1 MRVRVCLSILVLCG
15 AASGAGNLPIDD
27 PRWDALRDAIGKLAI
42 PDPQGGVQ
50 SMDEARVNL
59 LLYGTPLPAGFWIAP
74 DHRLTLETSLAD
86 EHDRPYSLPVRQRN
100 LAGGVALSCE
110 YQEGRPCGDGAV
122 VFGEL
127 DSAAGYGTLLTLA
140 TRIGLAGGSIAGD
153 TGFSLDRAYLK
164 LDLDPFSVQ
173 IGRDVLVLGPSVRSA
188 LMLSANAVP
197 QDGVRLR
204 LRPVALPFLPEVKF
218 SALYFIDRL
227 RNPQIFHGTL
237 LDLLGFQLD
246 FWNRVSFGGSRALQL
261 GGDGSPDYG
270 GFGGFLLEHFGRTKE
285 FTGVGTAENNRLSVN
300 FAVRIPEWR
309 STRLY
314 YEVAFEDTSN
324 HYFNAL
330 RYDADHLFG
339 AEVRALNAGPFRRLF
354 LELEHTGYVS
364 QEHSIFTSGYTNAG
378 RTLADALGPDGTS
391 LWIRTDLQIGSLQ
404 LSPWAEWLVF
414 VADRYSAVVGQPVIV
429 AAVGPREH
437 RQRLGADVETFLGG
451 GLQLRAGLYAER
463 IGDTGFQGGATTL
476 GAGLRAALTW
486 APP

>member
-1 MRVRVCLSILVLCG
+1 MRARVCLSILVLCG

-50 SMDEARVNL
+50 SMDEARVDL
-59 LLYGTPLPAGFWIAP
+59 LLYGTPLPAGFWMAP
-74 DHRLTLETSLAD
+74 DHRLTLETSLSD
-86 EHDRPYSLPVRQRN
+86 EHDRPYSLPLRQRN
-100 LAGGVALSCE
+100 LAGGIALSCE

-164 LDLDPFSVQ
+164 LELDPFSVQ
-173 IGRDVLVLGPSVRSA
+173 VGRDVLVLGPSVRSA

-285 FTGVGTAENNRLSVN
+285 FVGVGTAENNRLS
-300 FAVRIPEWR
+300 ASLQLHIPELR
-309 STRLY
+309 GTRVY
-314 YEVAFEDTSN
+314 YEIAFEDTAQ
-324 HYFNAL
+324 HFFNAVQ
-330 RYDADHLFG
+330 YDADHLFG
-339 AEVRALNAGPFRRLF
+339 VEFRALDAGPLRRLF
-354 LELEHTGYVS
+354 VEVEHTGRVS
-364 QEHSIFTSGYTNAG
+364 QEHTIFTTGYTNAG
-378 RTLADALGPDGTS
+378 RALADALGPDGTS
-391 LWIRTDLQIGSLQ
+391 VWIRADAQAGLLR
-404 LSPWAEWLVF
+404 LSPWFEWLKF
-414 VADRYSAVVGQPVIV
+414 VADQYSAALDQPVFVSVVGPQ
-429 AAVGPREH
+429 EH
-437 RQRLGADVETFLGG
+437 RQRLGADGAFPVGAHFL
-451 GLQLRAGLYAER
+451 LQGSLFGER
-463 IGDTGFQGGATTL
+463 IANADLVNGSTRFS
-476 GAGLRAALTW
+476 AGLRAALVWT
-486 APP
+486 P